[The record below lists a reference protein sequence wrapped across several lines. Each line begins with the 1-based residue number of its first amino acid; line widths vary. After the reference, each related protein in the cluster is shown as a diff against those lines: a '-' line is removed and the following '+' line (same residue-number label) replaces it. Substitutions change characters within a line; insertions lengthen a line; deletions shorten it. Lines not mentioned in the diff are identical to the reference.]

1 MLKLK
6 KFLKILLVIILLILL
21 YKNTIG
27 NYFFV
32 LKINWNFSLPTA
44 DKVIYKSMTEPGFH
58 GDGFSYLVT
67 KYRTNRKIKKLN
79 RIDWSTE
86 KDEVIEKE
94 ILQVLGNLKVDKE
107 YLLNFDDEYKH
118 YEIVRRDYSKL
129 FLIYREK
136 AGILYIL
143 EVAI

>member
-6 KFLKILLVIILLILL
+6 KILKILFTIILFVML
-21 YKNTIG
+21 YQNTFG

-32 LKINWNFSLPTA
+32 LKLNWNITLPTA
-44 DKVIYKSMTEPGFH
+44 DKVIYTSRTNPGFH
-58 GDGFSYLVT
+58 GDGFRYLVT

-79 RIDWSTE
+79 HIDWGTE
-86 KDEVIEKE
+86 KDEIIEKE

-129 FLIYREK
+129 FLIYKEK
-136 AGILYIL
+136 KGILYIL
-143 EVAI
+143 EVSI